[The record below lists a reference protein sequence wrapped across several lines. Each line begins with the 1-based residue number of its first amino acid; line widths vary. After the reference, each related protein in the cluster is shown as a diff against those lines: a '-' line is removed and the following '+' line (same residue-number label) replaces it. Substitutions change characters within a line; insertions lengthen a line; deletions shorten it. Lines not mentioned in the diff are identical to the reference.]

1 MKIVQGNGK
10 INELILALLFA
21 ILTPASPPKSIRP
34 TMSKAGLI
42 LRVFLSICCSSPIL
56 HSGEPDRS
64 GPTISLQSNVYQV
77 GAKWYCPLCRQEV
90 AHGDR
95 SGWELKLSLS
105 EWHDILIEKDYF
117 QEKIRY
123 ITDEELV
130 RSLRI
135 KAIEPALQKALKS
148 KDYDRVST
156 ILHDYFAARKDN
168 GRLSSYDSQNKRHF
182 ITIEEFLN
190 DVRPDTGRYNAI
202 LRSARQV
209 YTPDKGFTLFGVN
222 WGKRIDFNHHYA
234 HVSKWGVHYLYFLD
248 DQINHYLLTR
258 NPAIARAFDDL
269 FNQWYDQLDSVTQEQ
284 VIHHTTSYD
293 FVWYE
298 LGLANRTQRLVDAQ
312 RVFVNQLTPETNKKL
327 LKNILG
333 SARWLDQ
340 CLKKTPFHP
349 YNWQTH
355 TAMTLSY
362 AALVFPEFRESGT
375 WLDRSKKTMVL
386 HLENDILDDGGY
398 VERTP
403 SYAEY
408 MFSVF
413 YRYMMMLQYF
423 KNDSSLREKYLGRME
438 KFVEFFVLTNSPVGV
453 NTPFNDASRNRSLIR
468 LFKEM
473 AVFFKRGDF
482 AGAVRQELSP
492 DELASFPVTVKEPG
506 TRSVDFPDSRFV
518 VMRDS
523 WDPNSYFLMLNYGD
537 YQNHCH
543 FDQLDFEIYANGIPL
558 ALDAAIGKLGY
569 LDSLQ
574 VSWYKHPLSHNM
586 LTINRAVPEKM
597 DKPGY
602 DKVWSPQ
609 KQTEYFAAT
618 HDGYLRHQ
626 NAKHRRHVVFAKTRY
641 WLIIDEVRTTGKNQE
656 MEFNFHTPCSMTP
669 ADDGFVST
677 GEKGFLIKQDRG
689 DAPNIN
695 RTKSRGFA
703 GLGGLPNEPSH
714 REIDWLVFSK
724 ALTGNLQSDRMATLV
739 YPFASNREIVP
750 ADVSVERLE
759 LRDNAAIGYL
769 VSNKDR
775 QDVVILSD
783 GKYRRFTD
791 RIEGDFTFARIS
803 SLGGE
808 IDYAGFTRVR
818 KFKIVGAKDQSFSTR
833 RDYEFQK

>member
-1 MKIVQGNGK
+1 M
-10 INELILALLFA
+10 
-21 ILTPASPPKSIRP
+21 T
-34 TMSKAGLI
+34 KAGFL
-42 LRVFLSICCSSPIL
+42 LRVFLSISCFSSIL

-77 GAKWYCPLCRQEV
+77 GAKWYCPLCRREV

-95 SGWELKLSLS
+95 SGWDLKLSLS

-117 QEKIRY
+117 QKKIRY
-123 ITDEELV
+123 ISDEELV
-130 RSLRI
+130 HSLRI
-135 KAIEPALQKALKS
+135 KTIEPALQKALKS
-148 KDYDRVST
+148 KDYDRVSST
-156 ILHDYFAARKDN
+156 LFDYFAARRDN
-168 GRLSSYDSQNKRHF
+168 GRLSSFDSQNKKHF

-190 DVRPDTGRYNAI
+190 DVRPDTSRYNAI
-202 LRSARQV
+202 IRSARQV
-209 YTPDKGFTLFGVN
+209 YTPEKGFTLFGVN
-222 WGKRIDFNHHYA
+222 WGKRIDFNHRYP

-258 NPAIARAFDDL
+258 DPAIAGAFDVL

-312 RVFVNQLTPETNKKL
+312 RVFVKQLTPETNKKL

-362 AALVFPEFRESGT
+362 AALVFPEFREAGA
-375 WLDRSKKTMVL
+375 WLDRGKKSMVL

-423 KNDSSLREKYLGRME
+423 KNDSSLREKYLSRME

-453 NTPFNDASRNRSLIR
+453 NTPFNDASRNRSLVR
-468 LFKEM
+468 LFQEM

-482 AGAVRQELSP
+482 VGAVRHELSP
-492 DELASFPVTVKEPG
+492 GELASLPIAVKEPG
-506 TRSVDFPDSRFV
+506 NKSVDFPDSRFV

-537 YQNHCH
+537 FQNHCH
-543 FDQLDFEIYANGIPL
+543 FDQLDFEIYANGVPI

-597 DKPGY
+597 DRPGY

-609 KQTEYFAAT
+609 KKTEYFAVT

-626 NAKHRRHVVFAKTRY
+626 KAKHRRHIVFAKTKY
-641 WLIIDEVRTTGKNQE
+641 WLIIDEVSTTGKDQE
-656 MEFNFHTPCSMTP
+656 MEFNFHTPCSMMP
-669 ADDGFVST
+669 VDDGYLST
-677 GEKGFLIKQDRG
+677 GEKGFLIRQDRR
-689 DAPNIN
+689 DASNIS
-695 RTKSRGFA
+695 RSKSQGFA

-724 ALTGNLQSDRMATLV
+724 SLTGDRQSDRMATLV
-739 YPFASNREIVP
+739 YPFASNQEIVP
-750 ADVSVERLE
+750 AEASVERLD

-769 VSNKDR
+769 VSSKDR
-775 QDVVILSD
+775 QEVVILSD

-803 SLGGE
+803 SVSDE
-808 IDYAGFTRVR
+808 IDYAGFTQVR
-818 KFKIVGAKDQSFSTR
+818 KFKLAGAKDQSFSTR